1 MLKKFDKLLVVV
13 DPANGVDLV
22 KKKFFILF
30 VLFYCIFYIQY
41 CFQVI
46 GHWNS
51 NPKPEMI
58 LEKLQQLR

>member
-30 VLFYCIFYIQY
+30 SILFS
-41 CFQVI
+41 
-46 GHWNS
+46 GNWA
-51 NPKPEMI
+51 
-58 LEKLQQLR
+58 LEF